1 MPQCVQC
8 IFLYKVFCP
17 EFSMRSNCE
26 NNWPFIFLLLFFNY
40 FSCNRYLLEYWWRM
54 KRALGKCAT
63 SWQTITS
70 TCPKNPTA
78 PHSSSPYTVMVS
90 VASEVMM
97 PLFRGVTRSLL
108 GTDSRALFHQSRS
121 GTVVSCRWR
130 CVCVFMWL
138 TVVDIFFKIFN
149 LPLLPRT
156 GVTSIWDSVI
166 AAKWRIYF
174 DRLLQERHISSA
186 LAMEICLSCT
196 NPANY
201 GNYCTIFGNLNC
213 KMTAILLCPN
223 GLRHLYI
230 CCLSFLGTYG

>member
-26 NNWPFIFLLLFFNY
+26 NNWPFIFLLSFSNY

-70 TCPKNPTA
+70 TCPKNRTA
-78 PHSSSPYTVMVS
+78 PHSSSPYTAMVS

-97 PLFRGVTRSLL
+97 RLFRGVTQSLL

-130 CVCVFMWL
+130 YVCVH
-138 TVVDIFFKIFN
+138 VIKSSRHFFS
-149 LPLLPRT
+149 RY
-156 GVTSIWDSVI
+156 SICP
-166 AAKWRIYF
+166 F
-174 DRLLQERHISSA
+174 CPA
-186 LAMEICLSCT
+186 LEL
-196 NPANY
+196 
-201 GNYCTIFGNLNC
+201 
-213 KMTAILLCPN
+213 
-223 GLRHLYI
+223 HLFWI
-230 CCLSFLGTYG
+230 Q